1 MRPVRARARSGVRQ
15 MSCSMK
21 RSSAAVRALLDQQA
35 VAEAR
40 ERRAHR
46 APAGAENLRELALR
60 QLGARREAMVEHGVE
75 DGVEHAIFGAAVAQA
90 GARHDRAEA
99 MRAQADCQQS
109 AAIWLTICGRQAY
122 AGRRMRSS
130 VDFILNGE
138 RVSLR
143 GEDPS

>member
-46 APAGAENLRELALR
+46 APAGAEDLRELALR
-60 QLGARREAMVEHGVE
+60 QLGARRETMVEHGVE
-75 DGVEHAIFGAAVAQA
+75 DGVEHAVLGALAAPTSIRGA
-90 GARHDRAEA
+90 GWRLHVRAKDRSP
-99 MRAQADCQQS
+99 R
-109 AAIWLTICGRQAY
+109 W
-122 AGRRMRSS
+122 
-130 VDFILNGE
+130 
-138 RVSLR
+138 RV
-143 GEDPS
+143 